1 MAEMTTMTAWA
12 PGPMELGI
20 LLVIVLVL
28 FGAGKLPQVGRAI
41 GGAITEFRDSV
52 KGAGKNGDD
61 DSKSEPTAA
70 STEESAK

>member
-28 FGAGKLPQVGRAI
+28 FGAGKLPQVGRSI
-41 GGAITEFRDSV
+41 GSAITEFRDSV
-52 KGAGKNGDD
+52 KGGGGDGDD
-61 DSKSEPTAA
+61 DGDSKTSAA